1 MAIFLMS
8 WLISLILAPWPD
20 SHCPQLGCLDA
31 VEAAQGCE
39 DPLRGTETGTEA
51 GQLRAEAQDVC
62 HQLLEG
68 PFRECHTQV
77 WMGVEVASGIK
88 EVTSAR
94 VVPNGAPGPATKLLW
109 VIGTCQ
115 QLDQRLSAA

>member
-1 MAIFLMS
+1 MS

-20 SHCPQLGCLDA
+20 SNCPQPGCLDA

-39 DPLRGTETGTEA
+39 DPLRGTETGMEA

-77 WMGVEVASGIK
+77 WMGWRWHQALGRWGVLERCQTGPLVLPPICFGAWVRAPRPTRLDLISG
-88 EVTSAR
+88 R
-94 VVPNGAPGPATKLLW
+94 
-109 VIGTCQ
+109 
-115 QLDQRLSAA
+115 

>member
-20 SHCPQLGCLDA
+20 SDCPQLGCLDA

-39 DPLRGTETGTEA
+39 DPLRDTETDTEA
-51 GQLRAEAQDVC
+51 GRLRAEAQDVC

-77 WMGVEVASGIK
+77 WMGE
-88 EVTSAR
+88 
-94 VVPNGAPGPATKLLW
+94 
-109 VIGTCQ
+109 
-115 QLDQRLSAA
+115 

>member
-1 MAIFLMS
+1 M
-8 WLISLILAPWPD
+8 
-20 SHCPQLGCLDA
+20 
-31 VEAAQGCE
+31 
-39 DPLRGTETGTEA
+39 GTEA

-77 WMGVEVASGIK
+77 CMGVEVASGIR

-109 VIGTCQ
+109 GMGQ
-115 QLDQRLSAA
+115 GSLPHLP